1 MVEKLDSGDKVL
13 IDGEDAEVIRTYTVG
28 DLDYIRAVIDGDT
41 RSICLD
47 DVSIS
52 KKSGRTEFDELDT
65 SDLDPLSGK
74 FSAKKFDLRT
84 EALQLRL
91 AHEQNQ
97 LLSISNS
104 TVRLEPYQLD
114 CVNQVMSGLRQ
125 RSLIADD
132 VGLGKTIEAGLIF
145 KELLS
150 RNRASKVI
158 FVVPAHLQ
166 KKWKRDMKRFFD
178 IDLTVADR
186 TWLEAEQRRLGDEA
200 NIWDQEDQKLL
211 TSMAFLRQDEF
222 REDVE
227 DAFWDLA
234 IVDEAHKASKKGDSI
249 SDTAETVEKVSH
261 RSDSLLL
268 LSATP
273 HDVKTNPLKYLI
285 SYIVYFLVL
294 IDQSHTKS
302 DIEDVMVR
310 RGKDTIYDDNGERI
324 FPDRE
329 VRTVPVE
336 ITDSEKE
343 FYDEVTEYV
352 KTVFNRSDKLNEPAV
367 GFAMALM
374 QKRLVSSI
382 RAIKLTL
389 RRRLEDLLEYDESE
403 VSGAAEEYLEG
414 ADLDDENKE
423 KAEKEIEKLTSAK
436 NDAQLEK
443 EINRLKDLVERAED
457 LPLDSKA
464 RQVSEFIQ
472 KLLNE
477 DPEEKVIVFTEYR
490 DTLDHIVENVLGE
503 EWEDEILTIHGGVSK
518 EERERIEDEFNY
530 GEKRILVATDAAS
543 EGIDL
548 QHSCSTMVNYELPWN
563 PNKLEQRIGRIHR
576 YGQDEE
582 VKVWNFQMEGTRESE
597 IFEMLEEKIEN
608 IRSGVGSTA
617 DMVGIM
623 EDLDI
628 EQLIMNSIESEEPP
642 EATKEEL
649 EEMIEERQETLKE
662 WYERTPL
669 DSTTFDQE
677 DRERIK
683 QVVEESEDVYGSE
696 EEIKGFFRTAIELFD
711 GEIRQK
717 ETSVY
722 KIKNSGSIDID
733 DKLGEKITFNR
744 QKAIDQ
750 KDIDLVSPDSD
761 ITQRLTEEILEE
773 EFGGKT
779 GLKVLKSVENPGIV
793 FNYVTRFED
802 GSGEVVEEKI
812 IPLYVDSESL
822 DVQSELGK
830 KIINSE
836 TENAIP
842 DRTIISNLMA
852 NRQLM
857 KEKAEGY
864 ISNVVKNRK
873 QALKKRKLENI
884 EEKREQLDN
893 YEETELQRIQD
904 YIDSYEER
912 SQEDM
917 DIAIRGQKARKEKIK
932 KRLDERRKELSKKE
946 QIISIA
952 PEVENICLIIPE
964 KN

>member
-1 MVEKLDSGDKVL
+1 MAETIDSGDKVL
-13 IDGEDAEVIRTYTVG
+13 IDGEEAEVIRTYTVG
-28 DLDYIRAVIDGDT
+28 DLRYVRAVIDGET
-41 RSICLD
+41 RSVCLE
-47 DVSIS
+47 DVSITKTS
-52 KKSGRTEFDELDT
+52 DETKLTDLDI
-65 SDLDPLSGK
+65 SDLDPLSGR

-125 RSLIADD
+125 RALIADD

-145 KELLS
+145 KELVA
-150 RNRASKVI
+150 RDRADKVI

-178 IDLTVADR
+178 IDLTIADR
-186 TWLEAEQRRLGDEA
+186 TWVEAEKRRLGREA
-200 NIWDQEDQKLL
+200 NIWDQEGQKLL
-211 TSMAFLRQDEF
+211 TSMSFLRQDEF
-222 REDVE
+222 RKDIEDS
-227 DAFWDLA
+227 FWDLA
-234 IVDEAHKASKKGDSI
+234 IVDEAHKASKKGDSA
-249 SDTAETVEKVSH
+249 SDTAKTVETVSH

-273 HDVKTNPLKYLI
+273 HDGKKRPFRSLI
-285 SYIVYFLVL
+285 SYIDPFLVPP
-294 IDQSHTKS
+294 DQDLSKS

-324 FPDRE
+324 FPDRD

-336 ITDSEKE
+336 ITESEKE

-352 KTVFNRSDKLNEPAV
+352 KTVFNRSDELNEPAV

-374 QKRLVSSI
+374 QKRLVSST

-403 VSGAAEEYLEG
+403 VSKTAEKYLDG
-414 ADLDDENKE
+414 ADLDDKNKE
-423 KAEKEIEKLTSAK
+423 EAEKEIEKLTSAK
-436 NDAQLEK
+436 NDEELEK
-443 EINRLKDLVERAED
+443 EIRMLKDLVEKAEG

-472 KLLNE
+472 RLLNE
-477 DPEEKVIVFTEYR
+477 DPEEKIIIFTEYR

-503 EWEDEILTIHGGVSK
+503 EWKDEIMTIHGGVSK
-518 EERERIEDEFNY
+518 DERERIEAEFNY
-530 GEKRILVATDAAS
+530 GDSRILVATDAAS

-582 VKVWNFQMEGTRESE
+582 VKVWNFQLEGTRESE

-623 EDLDI
+623 DDLDI

-649 EEMIEERQETLKE
+649 EEMIENRQETLKE
-662 WYERTPL
+662 WYDRTPL

-677 DRERIK
+677 DRKRIQ
-683 QVVEESEDVYGSE
+683 QVVEESEEVYGSE
-696 EEIKGFFRTAIELFD
+696 EEIKDLFISAIENF
-711 GEIRQK
+711 GG
-717 ETSVY
+717 
-722 KIKNSGSIDID
+722 KIVQTDTDIYRIEDSGDIELAG
-733 DKLGEKITFNR
+733 KLGEEITFNR
-744 QKAIDQ
+744 EKAMER
-750 KDIDLVSPDSD
+750 KNVDLVSPDSD
-761 ITQRLTEEILEE
+761 ITQNLTENILRTD
-773 EFGGKT
+773 FGGDT
-779 GLKVLKSVENPGIV
+779 GLKVLKSIEEPGIV

-802 GSGEVVEEKI
+802 GSGEIIEEKVV
-812 IPLYVDSESL
+812 PLYVNSESL

-830 KIINSE
+830 KVINSE
-836 TENAIP
+836 TLDKIP
-842 DRTIISNLMA
+842 EKNQVSS
-852 NRQLM
+852 LM
-857 KEKAEGY
+857 KNKEIMQEKAEDY
-864 ISNVVKNRK
+864 ISKVVKNRREEI
-873 QALKKRKLENI
+873 KKNKSEEI
-884 EEKREQLDN
+884 EERREKLDS
-893 YEETELQRIQD
+893 YEEKELQRIQD
-904 YIDSYEER
+904 YIDSYENR
-912 SQEDM
+912 DGDDM
-917 DIAIRGQKARKEKIK
+917 EIAIRGQKARKEKIK
-932 KRLDERRKELSKKE
+932 QRLDERREELNKKE

-952 PEVENICLIIPE
+952 PEVEN
-964 KN
+964 